1 MRRERV
7 RLIAA
12 AFFAVAWVPF
22 LGSRASGHDW
32 RPTTLAK
39 GAQRRQ
45 LRVPIPDFTLTDHT
59 GRPFHSKALRGK
71 VVLLGFIYTSCPDV
85 CPLITSSM
93 RTVQRSLDGSDRKSV
108 HFLSITTDPEIDSP
122 EILKSYGQRYEVDFS
137 NWAFLTGDLKALEP
151 VWKAF
156 GVKVARKAR
165 GLVNH
170 TALTALIDA
179 GGVMRFAY
187 HGNFPDHKSVLG
199 DLRSLLG
206 QP

>member
-7 RLIAA
+7 RIIAV

-22 LGSRASGHDW
+22 LGSGASGHDW

-59 GRPFHSKALRGK
+59 GKPFHSKALRGK

-93 RTVQRSLDGSDRKSV
+93 RTVQRSLNGREGESV

-137 NWAFLTGDLKALEP
+137 NWDFLTGDPKALQP

-156 GVKVARKAR
+156 GVKVAREAR

-170 TALTALIDA
+170 TALTALIGA
-179 GGVMRFAY
+179 RGMMRFAY
-187 HGNFPDHKSVLG
+187 FGTSPDPKKVLQ
-199 DLRSLLG
+199 DMRALLAH
-206 QP
+206 P